1 MRCKCSSKER
11 EILRI
16 FEYLRET
23 SESQPKV
30 LKIIRVKNRLKM
42 GTNDILIN
50 LLFQEK
56 YLCEVQLAVNAT
68 SSKFISCSNLFSHY
82 VY

>member
-1 MRCKCSSKER
+1 M
-11 EILRI
+11 
-16 FEYLRET
+16 
-23 SESQPKV
+23 
-30 LKIIRVKNRLKM
+30 KIIRVKNRLKM

-50 LLFQEK
+50 LIFQEK